1 MGGTVATPFAEHHPD
16 RLAGL
21 ILGGT
26 AAITA
31 PTSEAKYAA
40 QAAVYLM
47 HEGRG

>member
-1 MGGTVATPFAEHHPD
+1 MGGTVATPFAEHYPD

-21 ILGGT
+21 IL
-26 AAITA
+26 AELPAITA
-31 PTSEAKYAA
+31 PTSEAKDAA